1 MVLPDPLGDS
11 TTEAAA
17 ARSSDN
23 GALIV
28 EEKDESSRTT
38 KEKKEREYTKKDSDL
53 RRHGLRLLHH
63 LAETSRL
70 RGRLLPPG
78 GRRPAPGFLRSA
90 TEQTLGGATLLPSAP
105 SRRCSGGTRAT
116 SRCRPAARDDFG
128 LIIVRPVVEGS
139 SEPGAACFAAGLA
152 TARLD
157 GVVHMDSPQV
167 GVLQVVF
174 GPVGNESTL
183 RV

>member
-1 MVLPDPLGDS
+1 MKKKTKV
-11 TTEAAA
+11 
-17 ARSSDN
+17 
-23 GALIV
+23 
-28 EEKDESSRTT
+28 SRTT

-78 GRRPAPGFLRSA
+78 GCRPASGLLRSA
-90 TEQTLGGATLLPSAP
+90 AEQALGGATLLASAP
-105 SRRCSGGTRAT
+105 SRLRGGGARAA
-116 SRCRPAARDDFG
+116 SRCRLAARDGFG
-128 LIIVRPVVEGS
+128 FIVVRPVVKGG

-152 TARLD
+152 SARLD
-157 GVVHMDSPQV
+157 IVVHMDRPQV
-167 GVLQVVF
+167 GVLQVMF
-174 GPVGNESTL
+174 GPVGDEAAL

>member
-1 MVLPDPLGDS
+1 MKKKTKV
-11 TTEAAA
+11 
-17 ARSSDN
+17 
-23 GALIV
+23 
-28 EEKDESSRTT
+28 SRTT

-78 GRRPAPGFLRSA
+78 GWRPAFGFLRPA
-90 TEQTLGGATLLPSAP
+90 AKQTMGGATLLTSAP
-105 SRRCSGGTRAT
+105 SRRCNGGTRAA
-116 SRCRPAARDDFG
+116 SRCRLASRDGFG
-128 LIIVRPVVEGS
+128 FIVVRPVVKGG

-152 TARLD
+152 SARLD
-157 GVVHMDSPQV
+157 VVVYMDRPQV
-167 GVLQVVF
+167 GVLQVMF
-174 GPVGNESTL
+174 GPVGDEAAL

>member
-1 MVLPDPLGDS
+1 MKKKTKV
-11 TTEAAA
+11 
-17 ARSSDN
+17 
-23 GALIV
+23 
-28 EEKDESSRTT
+28 SRTT

-53 RRHGLRLLHH
+53 RRHGLRLLHN

-70 RGRLLPPG
+70 RGRLIPPG
-78 GRRPAPGFLRSA
+78 GCRPASGFLRSA
-90 TEQTLGGATLLPSAP
+90 AKQTLGGGTLLPSAP
-105 SRRCSGGTRAT
+105 SRLRGGGARTA
-116 SRCRPAARDDFG
+116 SRCRLAAWDGFG
-128 LIIVRPVVEGS
+128 FIFVRPVVEGS

-157 GVVHMDSPQV
+157 GVVHMDRPQV

-174 GPVGNESTL
+174 GPVGDEATL